1 MKEQIEKLPQD
12 SAFEYAFEK
21 VPDSKRKNLLSLTIV
36 LAGFPIALSN
46 FIIGGMVA
54 SQLPF
59 LKAMLALAVGNFILM
74 AVVIFMGILASR
86 TGLSSTFLSREAFGK
101 AGSFIFSI
109 LLFLSALTWISMN
122 GDIFARLLNSLFSWW
137 PVPIPLTAALVVFM
151 WLLSAMRGYKGL
163 ALMSNI
169 GVPAAIILSIFGV
182 IFVASSEGGLSKVLS
197 YTPAESMT
205 FTAATAAIVGGWI
218 YGATITA
225 DITRFAKRKT
235 HVVIAGIISFSI
247 GCLGFQI
254 AGALVAISTGE
265 SDFINAMIQSG
276 LGLIA
281 FITAV
286 FCLWTTEDKE
296 IYTGS
301 LALQNIIKETKF
313 YGKVQHKHTATI
325 IASVAA
331 VFAAGGIFA
340 YIMPIIQFLSI
351 LIPPIPGII
360 IAEGFF
366 VKKTKQ
372 NIWMNKSAIIAWL
385 IGGVLSYISLKT
397 NFFISP
403 LVGIF
408 ASGLAYFILEKVKAT
423 PKEKLNANMK
433 EEVI

>member
-1 MKEQIEKLPQD
+1 MKEKVESFPQD
-12 SAFEYAFEK
+12 PAFEYAFER
-21 VPDSKRKNLLSLTIV
+21 VPEDKRKNLLSLTVV

-59 LKAMLALAVGNFILM
+59 AKAMLALIVGNLVLM
-74 AVVIFMGILASR
+74 AVVIFMGMLASKE
-86 TGLSSTFLSREAFGK
+86 GLSSTFLSRNAFGK
-101 AGSFIFSI
+101 IGSYIFSV

-122 GDIFARLLNSLFSWW
+122 GDIFSRLVNSLFSWW
-137 PVPIPLTAALVVFM
+137 PIPIPLTAAIVVFL

-169 GVPAAIILSIFGV
+169 GVPAAILLSIFGV
-182 IFVASSEGGLSKVLS
+182 VFVAFSEGGLSNVVNYVPETSL
-197 YTPAESMT
+197 T

-225 DITRFAKRKT
+225 DVTRFAKRKT
-235 HVVIAGIISFSI
+235 HVVIAGIIAFSI

-254 AGALVAISTGE
+254 AGAIVAISTGE
-265 SDFINAMIQSG
+265 TDFIQAMIQSG
-276 LGLIA
+276 LGFVA

-301 LALQNIIKETKF
+301 LALQNIIKETKLH
-313 YGKVQHKHTATI
+313 GKVKHKHTATI
-325 IASVAA
+325 VATA
-331 VFAAGGIFA
+331 AAIFAAGGIFA

-366 VKKTKQ
+366 IKKSK
-372 NIWMNKSAIIAWL
+372 NESWINKTALFAWI

-403 LVGIF
+403 LVGLLSAGIF
-408 ASGLAYFILEKVKAT
+408 YILFEKIK
-423 PKEKLNANMK
+423 NNNSSS
-433 EEVI
+433 VIVTEDKVG